1 MGAPESIRAN
11 ANLKRAFS
19 DRGHLDWLC
28 RCHEL
33 TAKARIA
40 DRSSGAG
47 RRARAA
53 GAHLDIAPGW
63 GYVMNAMNTENL
75 ERPHGNDITPAV
87 LIRRLA
93 RRFGAQKHHRRRGQS
108 PGFPMTG
115 GLRESSTG
123 RSALVNN
130 WK

>member
-1 MGAPESIRAN
+1 MGALENSRTN

-19 DRGHLDWLC
+19 DRSRLDWLS

-33 TAKARIA
+33 TVEAPIA
-40 DRSSGAG
+40 DFAPGAG
-47 RRARAA
+47 RRARLT

-63 GYVMNAMNTENL
+63 GYVSHAMNTENL

-87 LIRRLA
+87 RIRRLT
-93 RRFGAQKHHRRRGQS
+93 RWYGAQKHQWRRGQAPRS
-108 PGFPMTG
+108 PVTG

-123 RSALVNN
+123 GSALVNN
-130 WK
+130 W

>member
-1 MGAPESIRAN
+1 MAALKSSRTN

-19 DRGHLDWLC
+19 DRRRLDWLC

-40 DRSSGAG
+40 DRSSDAG
-47 RRARAA
+47 RRARAV
-53 GAHLDIAPGW
+53 GPHLDIAPGW

-87 LIRRLA
+87 LIRRPA
-93 RRFGAQKHHRRRGQS
+93 RWYGAQKHQWRRGQAPRS
-108 PGFPMTG
+108 PVTG

-123 RSALVNN
+123 GSALVNN
-130 WK
+130 W